1 MKTETLKTLENML
14 PGQSGVI
21 QTVGNSSPSVKR
33 RLVDM
38 GLTPG
43 TKITV
48 KKVAPFGDPVEVT
61 IRGYELSIRK
71 SDAAMITI
79 SDTPPGKNRQ
89 TVSKT
94 YGGR

>member
-21 QTVGNSSPSVKR
+21 QTVGNSSPAVKR

-61 IRGYELSIRK
+61 IR
-71 SDAAMITI
+71 
-79 SDTPPGKNRQ
+79 
-89 TVSKT
+89 
-94 YGGR
+94 